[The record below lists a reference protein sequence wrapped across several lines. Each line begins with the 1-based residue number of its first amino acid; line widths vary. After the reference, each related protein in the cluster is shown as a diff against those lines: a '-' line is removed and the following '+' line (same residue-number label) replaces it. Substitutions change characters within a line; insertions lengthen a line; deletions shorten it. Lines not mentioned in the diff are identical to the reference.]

1 MFHPPVSFRTFQDG
15 GKDTLEYKIIVDD
28 KDLQQLFR
36 MFISK
41 NVGMIII
48 DVELLPLAWSPPE
61 DYVNEASPPADLVK
75 GHRTS
80 NVSTSTEV
88 DFEYMP
94 HLESEISEIESDIGR
109 PSYEFVV
116 EKLLDAED
124 KGGADSINEEADD
137 ENEEG
142 VEGSINEEAEDANNE
157 DHEDA
162 NNEEAD
168 DTNTEEADQ
177 AKKSDEDVLFDAA
190 TFNFDQDLMLESS
203 SDDKVEQ
210 VKVNNSATRTSR
222 KRKNFEV
229 SSSFNAAP
237 KRRKVLTTM
246 EGNEAA
252 NSTQNVNEDASQPIT
267 KNAPLHSSQLQTQQ
281 SQSKSNAGIV
291 AGLNINWS
299 HMF

>member
-61 DYVNEASPPADLVK
+61 DYVDEASPPADSVK
-75 GHRTS
+75 GSNKREIAATRNTDEVVFISSDDEITVGTGHRTS

-116 EKLLDAED
+116 EKLLGKD
-124 KGGADSINEEADD
+124 
-137 ENEEG
+137 
-142 VEGSINEEAEDANNE
+142 
-157 DHEDA
+157 
-162 NNEEAD
+162 
-168 DTNTEEADQ
+168 
-177 AKKSDEDVLFDAA
+177 
-190 TFNFDQDLMLESS
+190 
-203 SDDKVEQ
+203 
-210 VKVNNSATRTSR
+210 
-222 KRKNFEV
+222 
-229 SSSFNAAP
+229 
-237 KRRKVLTTM
+237 
-246 EGNEAA
+246 
-252 NSTQNVNEDASQPIT
+252 
-267 KNAPLHSSQLQTQQ
+267 
-281 SQSKSNAGIV
+281 
-291 AGLNINWS
+291 
-299 HMF
+299 MFREI

>member
-1 MFHPPVSFRTFQDG
+1 MGFCLVTY
-15 GKDTLEYKIIVDD
+15 EVV
-28 KDLQQLFR
+28 
-36 MFISK
+36 FISSDDEIT
-41 NVGMIII
+41 VGT
-48 DVELLPLAWSPPE
+48 
-61 DYVNEASPPADLVK
+61 

-80 NVSTSTEV
+80 NVSISIEV
-88 DFEYMP
+88 DFEYIP

-116 EKLLDAED
+116 EKLLGKEMFREIWRSDAED

-142 VEGSINEEAEDANNE
+142 VEGFINEEA
-157 DHEDA
+157 EDA

-203 SDDKVEQ
+203 SDDEVEQ

-229 SSSFNAAP
+229 SSSSNAAP

-252 NSTQNVNEDASQPIT
+252 NSTQNINEDTSQPVT
-267 KNAPLHSSQLQTQQ
+267 QNAPLHSSQLQTQQ
-281 SQSKSNAGIV
+281 SQSKSNAG
-291 AGLNINWS
+291 NWS
-299 HMF
+299 TRSNVFMCNYKKLGILRIQYEDFISTYKNANEKINKF